1 MDDENLSQPDAASPE
16 TADKPPAAPP
26 QPDEYPNDTMAAAL
40 ARRQITLPPD
50 QLAQLEA
57 YCALLWEWNEKL
69 NLTRHT
75 TFEKFVARDVVDSLA
90 LVPHIQLGDRVIDIG
105 TGGGVPGVIL
115 KIVRPD
121 LQMVL
126 TDTVGKKVKAVD
138 DIVRRIPLD
147 VQVHHGRA
155 EDMLSTRKAQTLVCR
170 AVAPLEKLCSWF
182 QPLRHA
188 FDRMLV
194 IKGPS
199 WVGERYEA
207 RQKHLL
213 DPWQLRKLEEW
224 PLPGTESQ
232 SVLLELKRKES
243 R

>member
-1 MDDENLSQPDAASPE
+1 MEDDTPLPPDDNAAADATPSP
-16 TADKPPAAPP
+16 AFA
-26 QPDEYPNDTMAAAL
+26 EYPNDTLTAAL
-40 ARRQITLPPD
+40 ERRQISLPPE
-50 QLAQLEA
+50 QLTQLEQ

-90 LVPHIQLGDRVIDIG
+90 LVPHIGLGDRVIDIG
-105 TGGGVPGVIL
+105 TGGGVPGAIL

-126 TDTVGKKVKAVD
+126 ADTVGKKVKAVD

-188 FDRMLV
+188 FDHMLV

-199 WVGERYEA
+199 WIEERYEA

-213 DPWQLRKLEEW
+213 DAWQLRKLEEW
-224 PLPGTESQ
+224 PLPGTESN
-232 SVLLELKRKES
+232 SVLLELKRKEN